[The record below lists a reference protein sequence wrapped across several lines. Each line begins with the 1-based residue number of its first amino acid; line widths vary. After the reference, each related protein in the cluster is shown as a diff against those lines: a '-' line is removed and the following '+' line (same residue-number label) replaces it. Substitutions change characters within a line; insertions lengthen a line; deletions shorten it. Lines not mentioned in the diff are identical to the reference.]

1 MIVSSIVPAFAIS
14 EAPAA
19 PDPDE
24 NTVNLWIEDAEIDYA
39 NGVTTLDLYV
49 QVDSNEEGFEY
60 LSGFIVY
67 PECLTLTRTRA
78 VSPWASGDLQAGA
91 DSSTISKGLRDACD
105 TLGIDV
111 EDVFVEGAGYKYT
124 HPVID
129 AEREDEETGDPADC
143 FDEGR
148 ILRLTFSYDHSLNT
162 IGAELPITWIADPD
176 NCMHCFE
183 GEWAE
188 MPVEVVYHGATVTI
202 IAPDECDHNYPLN
215 QVNVVEPT
223 CGADGSY
230 DEQCSNCGEIV
241 STGNVIPA
249 TGEHTFGDWT
259 EKVAPTYSA
268 AGEEERVCSVCGA
281 TETRAIDP
289 IECDHADTTTAEEI
303 IKESTCTVA
312 GSKRVTVTCN
322 VCGEVLSTEVVEL
335 PLAAHTKSAVAKITK
350 VPTAAAAGTLSYRC
364 AVCDKVQSEWDEVL
378 PAIDPA
384 FEIAVADSAAEPSA
398 TVTADISIT
407 NTNYGA
413 DGMRYLVYWDEALT
427 VTAARA
433 TDVFTADD
441 QFSFVVVNEARA
453 KADLAQEDIDF
464 DTAGYKFAI
473 LVVDIPDEEWQPR
486 EGDGAIATLTITAPA
501 EEGEYEYG
509 ILNIDPPTV
518 KYHTYDEEAEQA
530 WLAGFIDYEIP
541 AKVAATLTVE
551 AAECEHDYVE
561 EITIPATCTEPG
573 VKTFTCSKC
582 GDTYTEEI
590 PAPGHVAGEAVEENR
605 VEASCTEA
613 GSYDLVVYCTVCGAE
628 ISREA
633 QVIEAP
639 GHVAGEAVEEN
650 RVEASCTEAG
660 SYDLVVYCTVCGA
673 ELSREPQ
680 VIEAPGHVAGEAVE
694 ENRVEASCA
703 EAGSYDLVVYCTVC
717 GAELSREPQVI
728 EKLPHTPA
736 AEYVVEKE
744 ATPEEDGYEVLYCT
758 VCGEELDRRDIH
770 YTTLDV
776 ELVLCSTLASGE
788 IDNAARTI
796 NVTTKLDAAKAVF
809 ELRLKGATFTMS
821 DEAFA
826 AGNKMQIK
834 GVVYEAKTD
843 AAGIRYMM
851 SYATNGY
858 EQSYTL
864 EITYEG
870 ETYVYDVNVT
880 FDHSPACSGVVPCYN
895 SNAEL
900 TGFDPEDDHL
910 IRVVAVEGANYVTYR
925 LDKVAKGA
933 SISVDRAVDTPHT
946 YQTLDG
952 GATFKEVEEI
962 TDGLFVYF
970 RTEKSDEAREYDIT
984 ITYANGDAETYH
996 VIVNF
1001 PVDYEG

>member
-1 MIVSSIVPAFAIS
+1 MKKLLSFVIVALMIVSSIVPAFAIS

-628 ISREA
+628 
-633 QVIEAP
+633 
-639 GHVAGEAVEEN
+639 
-650 RVEASCTEAG
+650 
-660 SYDLVVYCTVCGA
+660 
-673 ELSREPQ
+673 
-680 VIEAPGHVAGEAVE
+680 
-694 ENRVEASCA
+694 
-703 EAGSYDLVVYCTVC
+703 
-717 GAELSREPQVI
+717 LSREPQVI

>member
-1 MIVSSIVPAFAIS
+1 MKKLLSFVIVALMIVSSIVPAFAIS

-605 VEASCTEA
+605 VEASC
-613 GSYDLVVYCTVCGAE
+613 
-628 ISREA
+628 
-633 QVIEAP
+633 
-639 GHVAGEAVEEN
+639 
-650 RVEASCTEAG
+650 
-660 SYDLVVYCTVCGA
+660 
-673 ELSREPQ
+673 
-680 VIEAPGHVAGEAVE
+680 
-694 ENRVEASCA
+694 A